1 MQNDVVMGKDRK
13 YMDLEPREQRESVE
27 STRRGGDSIG
37 MTKQCSERQ
46 TKTSK
51 SAPQTPRFSDR
62 LGTGD
67 WNGCP
72 MEPG

>member
-13 YMDLEPREQRESVE
+13 YMDLEPWEQRESVE
-27 STRRGGDSIG
+27 STRRSGDSIG

-46 TKTSK
+46 IKTSK
-51 SAPQTPRFSDR
+51 SAPQTARFSDR

-67 WNGCP
+67 
-72 MEPG
+72 